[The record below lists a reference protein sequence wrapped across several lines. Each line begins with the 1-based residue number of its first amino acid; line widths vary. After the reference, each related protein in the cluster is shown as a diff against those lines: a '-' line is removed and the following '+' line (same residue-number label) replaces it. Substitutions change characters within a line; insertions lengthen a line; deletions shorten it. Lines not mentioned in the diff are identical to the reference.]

1 LRRVIALMAMALL
14 ISTCSA
20 VFVPTE
26 DDMKWTNSV
35 MSNSK
40 ILVSDMN
47 LISSAATNSDF
58 AKTKMYAGYLKSDAE
73 TSLKESENAVVST
86 EIQNT
91 KNYYELA
98 LKKFF
103 DSGSSII
110 DGIDSSDASKLQ
122 TGIAELQEGTRYLDL
137 ATKELPSM

>member
-1 LRRVIALMAMALL
+1 MAVALL
-14 ISTCSA
+14 VSTCSA

-26 DDMKWTNSV
+26 NDTKWINSIT
-35 MSNSK
+35 SSGQ

-47 LISSAATNSDF
+47 LISSAATNGDF
-58 AKTKMYAGYLKSDAE
+58 AKTKMYAEYLKSDAE
-73 TSLKESENAVVST
+73 TALKESENCIVST

-91 KNYYELA
+91 KDYYEMA

-103 DSGSSII
+103 SSSLSVIE
-110 DGIDSSDASKLQ
+110 GIDTSDASKLQ
-122 TGIAELQEGTRYLDL
+122 NGITELQEGVRYLNL